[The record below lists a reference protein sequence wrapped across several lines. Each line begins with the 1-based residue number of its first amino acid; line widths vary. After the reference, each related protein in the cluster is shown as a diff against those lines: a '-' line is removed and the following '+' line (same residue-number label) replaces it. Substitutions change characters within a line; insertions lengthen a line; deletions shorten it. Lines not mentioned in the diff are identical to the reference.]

1 MTSPMRL
8 QPEDLDTFE
17 QVLHQALNTAE
28 VRTALHDAGR
38 DAGRLRARALG
49 SADDITAVCDTEYR
63 AYRQARE
70 ADRLANPGPGHQP
83 KPSAGLLP
91 MLAVLA
97 PIVAFVASVVLLLL
111 GYALE
116 LTGNGSNVAAL
127 SLAGWA
133 AAGVAAVTALLA
145 GAGLFITALRHHRAP
160 TTAATAGRDLH
171 EADEVDRTRQAWRK
185 SLLERGLLPFLHHA
199 LRETAP
205 VHRDSHTNSTNEVR
219 SA

>member
-1 MTSPMRL
+1 MRL

-28 VRTALHDAGR
+28 VRSALHDAGR
-38 DAGRLRARALG
+38 DAGRLRTRALG

-70 ADRLANPGPGHQP
+70 ADRLSSPGPNPGHQP

-97 PIVAFVASVVLLLL
+97 PIVAFVASAVLLLL

-133 AAGVAAVTALLA
+133 AAGIAAVTALLA

-160 TTAATAGRDLH
+160 AIATPGRGLP

-185 SLLERGLLPFLHHA
+185 SLLERGLLPFLHRA
-199 LRETAP
+199 LRENAP
-205 VHRDSHTNSTNEVR
+205 VHRDSRTNPKSEVR
-219 SA
+219 SV